1 MKMLKR
7 LLSLA
12 WISQSWRR
20 GAKGKPS
27 TFPPPM
33 VDPEEFARLISSGR
47 VEDLR
52 ILAKKLSGQPNVHA

>member
-7 LLSLA
+7 LFRF
-12 WISQSWRR
+12 SWRR
-20 GAKGKPS
+20 RDDRKPS
-27 TFPPPM
+27 AFPPPL

-52 ILAKKLSGQPNVHA
+52 TLARKLSAQPKAHA